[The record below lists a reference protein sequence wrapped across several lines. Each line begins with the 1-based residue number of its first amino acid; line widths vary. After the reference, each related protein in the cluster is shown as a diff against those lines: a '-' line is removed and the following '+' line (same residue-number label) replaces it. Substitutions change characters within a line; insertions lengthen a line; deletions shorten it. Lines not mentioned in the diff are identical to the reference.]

1 MDPILGSIFIF
12 AGDFAP
18 VNYALCNGQ
27 ALSISDNEALYSL
40 IGTMYGGDGRTT
52 FNLPDLRGRAPIHV
66 SSTIPQATKGG
77 AEMVTLTVPE
87 LPQHTHLAAASNLP
101 GTTNIPTNAVPA
113 ETGATDKEYFNGGDF
128 NTTMSQQFIEPVGG
142 NQSHKNMQ
150 PYMALNF
157 IICTRGLY
165 PVQNY

>member
-18 VNYALCNGQ
+18 VNFAFCNGQ
-27 ALSISDNEALYSL
+27 TLAISQHEALYAL

-66 SSTIPQATKGG
+66 SSAIPQATKGG
-77 AEMVTLTVPE
+77 TETVTLTVSE
-87 LPQHTHLAAASNLP
+87 LAQHTHLAAVSNLAS
-101 GTTNIPTNAVPA
+101 TTNNPANAVPA
-113 ETGATDKEYFNGGDF
+113 NTTNDKEYFNGSSSLV
-128 NTTMSQQFIEPVGG
+128 NTSMSQEFLQPVGG
-142 NQSHKNMQ
+142 NQAHDNMQ

-157 IICTRGLY
+157 IICTTGMF
-165 PVQNY
+165 PNQQ